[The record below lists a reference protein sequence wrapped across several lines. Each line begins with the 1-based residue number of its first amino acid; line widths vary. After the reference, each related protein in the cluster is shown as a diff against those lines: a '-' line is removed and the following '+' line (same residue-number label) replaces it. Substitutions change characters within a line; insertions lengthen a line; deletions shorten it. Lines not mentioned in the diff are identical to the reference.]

1 MKDNRDKQIAQLT
14 GWAWDLNG
22 YAAKVPFYN
31 ADDLTM
37 REVQSAFQLDPEP
50 PQMELND
57 YIREAVRKR
66 DLSYFSFFLH
76 HFEKR
81 LNGVIYRFLTRNGYD
96 RYDPARFLDYKL
108 EVLQMLL
115 YCLPRF
121 DPEQETEFLKYA
133 KHYIQDGLLF
143 CRMMGEAGSFASLAE
158 YRRVRQIGAMYNNSG
173 KSRAEVVSEFAAQ
186 SGYKD
191 ESGSADELLTIA
203 QRNRSIVSLYR
214 TEQDENGE
222 ETGEDVT
229 RDDSWNYADILWNGI
244 QAKAITAA
252 FEQLS
257 YKEQWYLEKRNA
269 VCMTCGRVSP
279 LSTQSTFEDLAV
291 DFEGTTA
298 SGAERFYRRTLDKL
312 RLKLLESGLVHTVTL
327 KQTECRK
334 KNKKIAA
341 AVYLYQADNDG
352 EWGELRFDF
361 ENGTAEIVRLADWD
375 TVKSNVFA
383 KTAIQFVQGLPEAR
397 LLKSVVVPF
406 EMGVSERPAL
416 PTSAAKAWKG
426 NPAHTISLRQTEC
439 RKTGE
444 TISAAVYEYLVDN
457 DGEWGELRFDFE
469 NSTAEIVKL
478 ADWDTVKSNVFAKVA
493 IRFIQELPKKETAS
507 KITILANAI
516 L

>member
-1 MKDNRDKQIAQLT
+1 MEDNRDKLIPAQLA
-14 GWAWDLNG
+14 GWTWDLTG
-22 YAAKVPFYN
+22 YVAKVPFYN

-37 REVQSAFQLDPEP
+37 REVQNVFQLDPEP
-50 PQMELND
+50 PKMELND
-57 YIREAVRKR
+57 YIRETAHRK
-66 DLSYFSFFLH
+66 DLAYFSFFLH

-81 LNGVIYRFLTRNGYD
+81 LNSVIYRFLTRNGID

-108 EVLQMLL
+108 EVLQLLL
-115 YCLPRF
+115 YCLPKF
-121 DPEQETEFLKYA
+121 EPAQETEFLKYA
-133 KHYIQDGLLF
+133 KHYIQNGLLF
-143 CRMMGEAGSFASLAE
+143 CRMMDEAGSFASLAE
-158 YRRVRQIGAMYNNSG
+158 YQRVRQIGAIYNNSG
-173 KSRAEVVSEFAAQ
+173 KRRTEVVSEFAAQ

-191 ESGSADELLTIA
+191 ESVSADELPTIA

-214 TEQDENGE
+214 TEQDEDRE

-229 RDDSWNYADILWNGI
+229 RDDSWNYAEILWNGI
-244 QAKAITAA
+244 QAKAVTAA

-269 VCMTCGRVSP
+269 ICLTCGRVSP

-327 KQTECRK
+327 KQTERRK

-375 TVKSNVFA
+375 TVKSNIFA
-383 KTAIQFVQGLPEAR
+383 KTAIRFVQRLPEAR

-406 EMGVSERPAL
+406 EMGISEKPAL
-416 PTSAAKAWKG
+416 PTSTAKATKI

-444 TISAAVYEYLVDN
+444 TITAAVYQYLVDN

-469 NSTAEIVKL
+469 NGTAEIVRL
-478 ADWDTVKSNVFAKVA
+478 ADWDTMKSNVFAKAA
-493 IRFIQELPKKETAS
+493 IQYVRYLLRQAS
-507 KITILANAI
+507 AKQVIVLYVK
-516 L
+516 

>member
-1 MKDNRDKQIAQLT
+1 MEDNRDKLIPAQLA
-14 GWAWDLNG
+14 GWTWDLTA

-37 REVQSAFQLDPEP
+37 REVRNIFQLTPEP
-50 PQMELND
+50 PQMELNE
-57 YIREAVRKR
+57 YIYEAVRRK
-66 DLSYFSFFLH
+66 DLACFSFFLH

-81 LNGVIYRFLTRNGYD
+81 LNSVIYRFLTRNGID

-115 YCLPRF
+115 YCLPKF
-121 DPEQETEFLKYA
+121 EPAQETEFLKYA
-133 KHYIQDGLLF
+133 KHYIQNGLLF
-143 CRMMGEAGSFASLAE
+143 CRMMDEAGSFASLAE
-158 YRRVRQIGAMYNNSG
+158 YQRVRQIGAIYNNSG
-173 KSRAEVVSEFAAQ
+173 KRRTEVVSEFAAQ

-191 ESGSADELLTIA
+191 ESVSADELLTIA

-214 TEQDENGE
+214 TEQDEDRE

-229 RDDSWNYADILWNGI
+229 RDDSWNYAEILWNGI
-244 QAKAITAA
+244 QAKAVTAA

-269 VCMTCGRVSP
+269 ICLTCGRVSP

-312 RLKLLESGLVHTVTL
+312 RLKLLESGVIHTVTL
-327 KQTECRK
+327 KQTERRK

-375 TVKSNVFA
+375 TVKSNIFA
-383 KTAIQFVQGLPEAR
+383 KTAIRFVQRLPEAR

-406 EMGVSERPAL
+406 EMGISEKPAL
-416 PTSAAKAWKG
+416 PTSTAKATKI

-444 TISAAVYEYLVDN
+444 TITAAVYQYLVDN

-469 NSTAEIVKL
+469 NGTAEIVKL
-478 ADWDTVKSNVFAKVA
+478 ADWDTVKSNVFAKAA
-493 IRFIQELPKKETAS
+493 IQYVRYLLRQAS
-507 KITILANAI
+507 TKQVIVLYVK
-516 L
+516 